1 MTKYQLP
8 IFEDKSLLPTGKS
21 HVSYSEIADFE
32 TCSYKHRLKHIE
44 KINLGKPSIHTEYG
58 QVIHD
63 VLENYILG
71 KHELNAETAA
81 AAKVQFRD
89 HCDKLKSDHG
99 IDITD
104 KDFEDFAASI
114 PEILKSVPEFMNE
127 TFPGWTGFAAEH
139 ALYESVA
146 GQTNKYFKG
155 FIDTVI
161 RMPKNARKKRSSE
174 TNDNNS
180 IMRLSELVKQTKSET
195 DIEFGDGYEY
205 YIIDWKGQRLNAPI
219 LTPYG
224 WTTMGS
230 LKIGDEITDSS
241 GGICKVGGIYP
252 LGKKDVYRLTMR
264 DGGVVECTDDHL
276 WKVARAGE
284 HEYKILTTKEL
295 IEKPKYRYLPVISAP
310 VQYKTNNQE
319 ISVNPY
325 LLGVLLGDGG
335 LTSSVSFSSAD
346 EEIIEYV
353 RQALPDT
360 LCVKKVGKTSKY
372 HYAIVLKNKNRNFRY
387 AKGCHQI
394 LNFLREEKLLGKKSH
409 EKHIPK
415 AYLMTSPEDRLLL
428 LQGLLDTDGWVQK
441 GHAKFSTTSTLLAR
455 DIRELAGSLGGVVFS
470 SVRKKKR
477 SPNEHV
483 ENILTIKM
491 PPNLIPFRLSRKVEK
506 YNTTPVR
513 YLRRSIAK
521 IEKIGEDDMQCI
533 GVTSSDHLYV
543 TSDFIL
549 THNTTSWGWDAAKK
563 RDFHK
568 QLQLALYKHYF
579 CRISNLRLDQVKCG
593 FVLLKRTPRKSDKS
607 RCELVPVSVGP
618 KTEARALEVLNNM
631 INQVAS
637 GRAIKNRN
645 SCRYCEYNGTE
656 HCT

>member
-1 MTKYQLP
+1 MAKYQLP
-8 IFEDKSLLPTGKS
+8 VFENKELLPTGKQ
-21 HVSYSEIADFE
+21 HVSYSEISDFL
-32 TCSYKHRLKHIE
+32 TCGFKHRLKHIE
-44 KINLGKPSIHTEYG
+44 KIELGKPSIHTEYG
-58 QVIHD
+58 QVLHD

-71 KHELNAETAA
+71 KHKMEQQVLIDAE
-81 AAKVQFRD
+81 QEFRQRIETI
-89 HCDKLKSDHG
+89 KSQHG
-99 IDITD
+99 VDVSD
-104 KDFEDFAASI
+104 KDIESFSKTISEVA
-114 PEILKSVPEFMNE
+114 LSVPEFLNE
-127 TFPGWTGFAAEH
+127 KFPNWIGFAAEH
-139 ALYESVA
+139 QLYESID
-146 GQTNKYFKG
+146 GQSQKYFKG

-161 RMPKNARKKRSSE
+161 RVPRTSRRKRISNKE
-174 TNDNNS
+174 TP
-180 IMRLSELVKQTKSET
+180 MRLSDLTQQIDPEQVSDEA
-195 DIEFGDGYEY
+195 YEY
-205 YIIDWKGQRLNAPI
+205 YLIDWKGQRLNAPI

-276 WKVARAGE
+276 WKVARAGK

-295 IEKPKYRYLPVISAP
+295 IEKPNYRYLPVISAP

-335 LTSSVSFSSAD
+335 LTSSVRFSSAD

-353 RQALPDT
+353 RQALPNT
-360 LCVKKVGKTSKY
+360 LCVKKVGKTSNCD
-372 HYAIVLKNKNRNFRY
+372 YAIVLKNKNRNFRY
-387 AKGCHQI
+387 AKGCHHI
-394 LNFLREEKLLGKKSH
+394 LNFLREEKLMGKKSH
-409 EKHIPK
+409 EKQIPK
-415 AYLMTSPEDRLLL
+415 TYLMASPEDRLLL

-455 DIRELAGSLGGVVFS
+455 DIRELVGSLGGIVFS

-506 YNTTPVR
+506 YNSTPVR

-521 IEKIGEDDMQCI
+521 IEKVGQDDMQCI

-549 THNTTSWGWDAAKK
+549 THNTTSWGWDAQKK
-563 RDFHK
+563 RDFQK
-568 QLQLALYKHYF
+568 QLQLVFYKHYF
-579 CRISNLRLDQVKCG
+579 CKIFKLRLDQVKCG
-593 FVLLKRTPRKSDKS
+593 FVLLKRTPRKSDNS
-607 RCELVPVSVGP
+607 RCEFVPVSVGP
-618 KTEARALEVLNNM
+618 KTEAKALTILNDM
-631 INQVAS
+631 INQVS
-637 GRAIKNRN
+637 YGVAIKNRN
-645 SCRYCEYNGTE
+645 SCRFCEYNGTE